1 VPRGPPTS
9 GPPAAFVRPAQAL
22 ALTLFGPAVCA
33 GYRAVLSL
41 ARGFSP
47 RAGRDYRQG
56 LLLDLR
62 VLWERARSAKRIKRT
77 FCQSDIQ
84 RGSTIALARSA
95 SYVFIPIFF
104 LIDLKIFSKQ
114 KQYAVY

>member
-1 VPRGPPTS
+1 MRRKTWAIARR
-9 GPPAAFVRPAQAL
+9 AAMRM
-22 ALTLFGPAVCA
+22 
-33 GYRAVLSL
+33 RS
-41 ARGFSP
+41 
-47 RAGRDYRQG
+47 QG
-56 LLLDLR
+56 LNALLRSILPAFNLANSFQKPDF
-62 VLWERARSAKRIKRT
+62 AR
-77 FCQSDIQ
+77 FDQ

>member
-1 VPRGPPTS
+1 MRNRVKELGEPPGEGAGP
-9 GPPAAFVRPAQAL
+9 GL
-22 ALTLFGPAVCA
+22 LF
-33 GYRAVLSL
+33 
-41 ARGFSP
+41 
-47 RAGRDYRQG
+47 RAGFTAVGRG
-56 LLLDLR
+56 CSS
-62 VLWERARSAKRIKRT
+62 RSD
-77 FCQSDIQ
+77 CQTSIQLYTIQLQ